1 MVENMN
7 DGYDWECPYCGLIQ
21 PLQINNNFKN
31 DKVSITRTHKYEY
44 VGKICSMKCVNSKCK
59 EISLYYGLFKTTFL
73 YEDFGELVDSS
84 SVLIKSWR
92 LLPDSIAKNQPNCIP
107 KYIRTEYEKA
117 CKIVHD
123 DPGASVVRSR
133 RCIEGML
140 KDFCNIKENNIA
152 KAIDKL
158 KTKVRE
164 NKIPEVTE
172 ESIEE
177 IDTIRKM
184 GKIGAHIMKAG
195 GDTIVEVSQGDA
207 ERVIKIIE
215 YLFKDWYVARH
226 NREKNQKDREQ
237 NSKGLQ
243 ASLEKYNKKT
253 ANQKKDRKSRNT
265 SEATRAAT
273 KQ

>member
-1 MVENMN
+1 MTENLRH
-7 DGYDWECPYCGLIQ
+7 GSRWKCLYCGTDQ
-21 PLQINNNFKN
+21 VLQTNSNFTIHMKEILHVTGHY
-31 DKVSITRTHKYEY
+31 KGRAYRVLAITC
-44 VGKICSMKCVNSKCK
+44 INSKCNQF
-59 EISLYYGLFKTTFL
+59 IMHV
-73 YEDFGELVDSS
+73 ELLENDSS
-84 SVLIKSWR
+84 GMVGVYPAIPVKSWR
-92 LLPDSIAKNQPNCIP
+92 LPLNPISIAKPQPNCIP
-107 KYIRTEYEKA
+107 KYIRIEYEKA

-140 KDFCNIKENNIA
+140 KDFCNIEENNLA

-158 KTKVRE
+158 KAKVRE

-253 ANQKKDRKSRNT
+253 ANQKKDRKSKKRPQI
-265 SEATRAAT
+265 
-273 KQ
+273 KKHK